1 MPRPYGRVM
10 SRATVLFEALM
21 PALGLALMLR
31 APLLPALAIA
41 ALATLAVF
49 AVARLAR

>member
-1 MPRPYGRVM
+1 M

-41 ALATLAVF
+41 ALASLAVF

>member
-1 MPRPYGRVM
+1 M

-21 PALGLALMLR
+21 PALGLALLLR
-31 APLLPALAIA
+31 APLVPALAVA
-41 ALATLAVF
+41 AIATLAVF